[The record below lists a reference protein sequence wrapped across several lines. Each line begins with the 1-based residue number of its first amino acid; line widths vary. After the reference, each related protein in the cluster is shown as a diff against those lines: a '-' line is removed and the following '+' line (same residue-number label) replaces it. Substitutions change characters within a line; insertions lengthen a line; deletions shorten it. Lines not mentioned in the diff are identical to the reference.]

1 MYDAALGRWHV
12 VDPLAEKYYSISPY
26 AYCGNNPIMLVDVN
40 GKEWGIVL
48 NANGTKTVTL
58 AVNFNVDSS
67 LNLTSSQINAYK
79 TAISTQLNN
88 TFQEASGGMVST
100 AVTFYSGNENIS
112 QSLSLGENGW
122 HIRRGHYLF

>member
-1 MYDAALGRWHV
+1 
-12 VDPLAEKYYSISPY
+12 
-26 AYCGNNPIMLVDVN
+26 MLVDVN

-79 TAISTQLNN
+79 IAISTQLNN

-112 QSLSLGENGW
+112 QSLSLGKMDGTLGGGTTYFSSSVN
-122 HIRRGHYLF
+122 LFNPKGS